1 MNAQNNTPVALITGS
16 SKGIGKAIAQELI
29 SKGIR
34 VVVTS
39 RDLQFAQ
46 DVAHKIDVTGNGAIG
61 MAFDICDVSALEK
74 VIAQTIEHFGRL
86 DILVNNAVSQDCL
99 IPSAEFEPS
108 KIMATI
114 TENIS
119 HSYLLCLAAYPYLKR
134 SKGNILNIG
143 SVVTNRY
150 LLGLPLY
157 GLIKGSMIELTKVLA
172 AEWAKDDIRVN
183 AINPGFTRTSAF
195 SDLGMDESTVNACY
209 DFYAKYQP
217 LSGVGDPASIAN
229 AAVFLTTSSASLVT
243 GSVLDVDGGYS
254 IKGYELAL

>member
-1 MNAQNNTPVALITGS
+1 MDKQHDKPVALVTGS
-16 SKGIGKAIAQELI
+16 SKGIGKAIAQEMVLN
-29 SKGIR
+29 GMR

-39 RDLQFAQ
+39 RDLQLAQ
-46 DVAHKIDVTGNGAIG
+46 KVAKNIDPTGDSAIG
-61 MAFDICDVSALEK
+61 MAFDICDVSALGK
-74 VIAQTIEHFGRL
+74 VISQTLEHFGQL

-99 IPSAEFEPS
+99 IPSADFEPS
-108 KIMATI
+108 RIIKTI
-114 TENIS
+114 TDNIS
-119 HSYLLCLAAYPYLKR
+119 HNYLLCLEAYPYLKK
-134 SKGNILNIG
+134 SKGNVLNIG

-195 SDLGMDESTVNACY
+195 SDLGMDEDTVNACY

-217 LSGVGDPASIAN
+217 LSGVGDPVSIAN

-243 GSVLDVDGGYS
+243 GTVLDVDGGYS

>member
-1 MNAQNNTPVALITGS
+1 MDKQNCKPVALVTGS
-16 SKGIGKAIAQELI
+16 SKGIGKAIAQEMVL
-29 SKGIR
+29 KGIR

-39 RDLQFAQ
+39 RDLQLAQ
-46 DVAHKIDVTGNGAIG
+46 DVAKNMDLTGNSAIG
-61 MAFDICDVSALEK
+61 MAFDICDVMSLGK
-74 VIAQTIEHFGRL
+74 VISQTIEHFGRL

-108 KIMATI
+108 KIMKTI

-119 HSYLLCLAAYPYLKR
+119 HSYLLCLEAYPHLKR
-134 SKGNILNIG
+134 SKGSVLNIG

-157 GLIKGSMIELTKVLA
+157 GLIKGSMIELTKILA
-172 AEWAKDDIRVN
+172 AEWAKDNIRVN
-183 AINPGFTRTSAF
+183 AINPGFTRTSVF
-195 SDLGMDESTVNACY
+195 SDLGMDENVVNACY
-209 DFYAKYQP
+209 NFYAKYQP
-217 LSGVGDPASIAN
+217 LSGVGDPTSIAS
-229 AAVFLTTSSASLVT
+229 AAVFLTSSSASAVT

>member
-1 MNAQNNTPVALITGS
+1 MKYIALMLSAVLDLNAYAANENSQPSSESKVADEVVKEIKELGS
-16 SKGIGKAIAQELI
+16 EAVANYDS
-29 SKGIR
+29 
-34 VVVTS
+34 VVT
-39 RDLQFAQ
+39 
-46 DVAHKIDVTGNGAIG
+46 VEGGNNIFQTCIEAFGA
-61 MAFDICDVSALEK
+61 M
-74 VIAQTIEHFGRL
+74 

-119 HSYLLCLAAYPYLKR
+119 HSYLFCLEAYPYLKR

-195 SDLGMDESTVNACY
+195 SDLGMDENTVNACY

>member
-1 MNAQNNTPVALITGS
+1 MNKRNDKSVALVTGS
-16 SKGIGKAIAQELI
+16 SKGIGKAIAQELV
-29 SKGIR
+29 SKGMR

-46 DVAHKIDVTGNGAIG
+46 DVAKKIDSTGDSAIG
-61 MAFDICDVSALEK
+61 LAFDICDVMSLRE
-74 VIAQTIEHFGRL
+74 VVSQTIEHFGRL
-86 DILVNNAVSQDCL
+86 DVLVNNAVSQDCL
-99 IPSAEFEPS
+99 IPSAEFDQV
-108 KIMATI
+108 KIMTTI

-119 HSYLLCLAAYPYLKR
+119 HSYLLCLEAYPYLKR

-183 AINPGFTRTSAF
+183 AINPGFTRTCAF
-195 SDLGMDESTVNACY
+195 SDLGMDEDTVNACY
-209 DFYAKYQP
+209 DFYAQYQP

-229 AAVFLTTSSASLVT
+229 AAVFLTATSASFVT

-254 IKGYELAL
+254 IKGYELAS

>member
-1 MNAQNNTPVALITGS
+1 MNTQSNTLVALVTGS

-29 SKGIR
+29 SKGMR

-39 RDLQFAQ
+39 RDLEFAQ
-46 DVAHKIDVTGNGAIG
+46 GIAKKIDPTGDGAIG
-61 MAFDICDVSALEK
+61 MAFDICDVSALGK
-74 VIAQTIEHFGRL
+74 VISQTIEHFGRL

-119 HSYLLCLAAYPYLKR
+119 HSYLLCLEAYPYLKR
-134 SKGNILNIG
+134 TKGNILNIG

-195 SDLGMDESTVNACY
+195 SDLGMDENTVNACY